1 MPDTLVILTPAFGA
15 HEGENWL
22 PSQSAFIRMLNK
34 QYPQL
39 ELIILTFRFPV
50 APGRRYSWHGNQV
63 VAFGGGR
70 QGKVHSLL
78 LWRRVWQ
85 ELKRLRRRHK
95 LVGIFS
101 FFCVE
106 CAFVGHYFAKR
117 YGLKHHIWV
126 LGQDARTTNKQVA
139 RIRPQPE
146 ELVAISD
153 FLVREFERSHGI
165 RPAHL
170 IPIGINPDFFP
181 PPAAQRDI
189 DIIGV
194 GSLSP
199 IKQYDVFIE
208 VVASMA
214 RDMPGIKALIC
225 GDGSEHESLQQLIRG
240 KNLGANL
247 SLAGEKSHTGAL
259 SLMRQSKI
267 LLHTSAYEGYGMVCA
282 EALYAGAHVISFC
295 QPMDVPIAHWHIVG
309 SPEEMKAKALALL
322 RDEGTEY
329 SSVLTYPMEETVRR
343 IMQLYGY
350 SAGTES

>member
-1 MPDTLVILTPAFGA
+1 MPDTLVILTPAFAA

-22 PSQSAFIRMLNK
+22 PSQSAFIRSLNK
-34 QYPQL
+34 QHP
-39 ELIILTFRFPV
+39 ELKIIILTFRFPV
-50 APGRRYSWHGNQV
+50 TPGRYSWHSNDV
-63 VAFGGGR
+63 VAFGDGR
-70 QGKVHSLL
+70 RGKLYSLL
-78 LWRRVWQ
+78 LWLRVWR
-85 ELKRLRRRHK
+85 ELSRIRRRHS
-95 LVGIFS
+95 LLGIFS

-117 YGLKHHIWV
+117 YRLKHHIWV
-126 LGQDARTTNKQVA
+126 LGQDARATNKQVA
-139 RIRPQPE
+139 RIRPKPK

-170 IPIGINPDFFP
+170 IPIGIAPDFFP
-181 PPAAQRDI
+181 PPAPQRSI

-199 IKQYDVFIE
+199 IKQYDVFIDI
-208 VVASMA
+208 VASLVQELPDLRA
-214 RDMPGIKALIC
+214 AIC
-225 GDGSEHESLQQLIRG
+225 GSGSEHGVLQRLIAE
-240 KNLGANL
+240 KKLDSNL
-247 SLAGEKSHTGAL
+247 SLLGERSHSEAL

-282 EALYAGAHVISFC
+282 EALYAGAQVVSFC
-295 QPMDVPIAHWHIVG
+295 QPMDAPVAHWHIAA
-309 SPEEMKAKALALL
+309 SPEAMKAKALALL

-343 IMQLYGY
+343 IMQIYGY
-350 SAGTES
+350 SAATES